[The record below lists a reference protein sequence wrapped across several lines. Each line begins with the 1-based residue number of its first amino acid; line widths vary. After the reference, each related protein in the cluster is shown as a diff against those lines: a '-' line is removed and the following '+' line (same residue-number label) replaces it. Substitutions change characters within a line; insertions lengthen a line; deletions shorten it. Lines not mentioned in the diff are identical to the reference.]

1 MGENQESIWANQIL
15 DKAQLV
21 MPETHEQNLADTLID
36 LCYNAAKRTNVPVGI
51 ALAASFDLLV
61 GAEYYRNVI
70 NRGWCYCPEHQS
82 LIFPYTNT
90 CPACVLSGKFH
101 FHRSNKPES
110 GKIGTATSRLLCVFL
125 DRLFV
130 KSSRNFKIFKG
141 SEPIDILIHDEQK
154 NIMLLAE
161 VKAAP
166 LITLPLLVRSEEK
179 ITDLVDG
186 EIVEIPH
193 SAVDNSS
200 LSSSNICLLLPV
212 FHDGSWQ
219 SKFVELQTKDDILTN
234 TIWAY
239 GQLENI
245 FRGNNDL
252 FDLYLDTWK
261 RAFEAYQ
268 VAYHEKDRSSNIFW
282 LTNACGQPKPRPVD
296 WPARSGTGYESVS
309 DGKTSVGMDRTD
321 DIKKGIYQVLKL
333 GAESKPINQQYQIK
347 TALISNIHAARHYDE
362 YLTSLQDVVWALD
375 ETGLAKKA
383 GELDS
388 ETPIYNLF
396 DGIIS
401 FTRNHPRDEWI
412 RENFQF

>member
-1 MGENQESIWANQIL
+1 MKEGLESLWANQML
-15 DKAQLV
+15 NKSQLV
-21 MPETHEQNLADTLID
+21 KLESHEQNLADTLLD
-36 LCYNAAKRTNVPVGI
+36 LCYNAVNRTNVPLGLT
-51 ALAASFDLLV
+51 LAAAFDLLV
-61 GAEYYRNVI
+61 SAEYYRNLT

-90 CPACVLSGKFH
+90 CPICVLSGNFYY
-101 FHRSNKPES
+101 HRSNKPES

-125 DRLFV
+125 DRLFA
-130 KSSRNFKIFKG
+130 KTSKNFKIFKG
-141 SEPIDILIHDEQK
+141 SEPIDILIHDEQE
-154 NIMLLAE
+154 NTLLLAE

-166 LITLPLLVRSEEK
+166 LITLPLIVRSVEK
-179 ITDLVDG
+179 LTDLIDD
-186 EIVEIPH
+186 EIVELPH

-200 LSSSNICLLLPV
+200 LSSSNLCLLLP
-212 FHDGSWQ
+212 FYQEGIWH
-219 SKFVELQTKDDILTN
+219 SKLIEFQTNDKLLTSTN
-234 TIWAY
+234 WAY
-239 GQLENI
+239 TQLENI
-245 FRGNNDL
+245 FKANNDL
-252 FDLYLDTWK
+252 FELYLDSWM

-268 VAYHEKDRSSNIFW
+268 DAYHNKNRTSNIFW
-282 LTNACGQPKPRPVD
+282 LTNACGQPKPRPSD

-333 GAESKPINQQYQIK
+333 GAESKPVSKQYQIK

-383 GELDS
+383 GELDN

-401 FTRNHPRDEWI
+401 FTRNHPRDTWI
-412 RENFQF
+412 EKNFQF

>member
-1 MGENQESIWANQIL
+1 MGGSKEAGWANQIL
-15 DKAQLV
+15 KKAQLV
-21 MPETHEQNLADTLID
+21 KLERHEQNLADTLID
-36 LCYNAAKRTNVPVGI
+36 LCYNAEKRTGVPIGI
-51 ALAASFDLLV
+51 ALAAAFDLLV
-61 GAEYYRNVI
+61 SAEYYRNLT

-90 CPACVLSGKFH
+90 CPACVLSAKFYY
-101 FHRSNKPES
+101 HRSNKPES

-130 KSSRNFKIFKG
+130 KSSKNFKIYKG
-141 SEPIDILIHDEQK
+141 SEPIDILIHDEK
-154 NIMLLAE
+154 ENVLLLAE

-179 ITDLVDG
+179 LTDLIEG
-186 EIVEIPH
+186 EIVELPH
-193 SAVDNSS
+193 TAVDNSS
-200 LSSSNICLLLPV
+200 LASANICLLIPI
-212 FHDGSWQ
+212 HKDGLWH
-219 SKFVELQTKDDILTN
+219 SKLVEFQTKEGNLTN
-234 TIWAY
+234 TNWAY
-239 GQLENI
+239 TQLENI
-245 FRGNNDL
+245 FKGNNDL
-252 FDLYLDTWK
+252 FDLYLDSWQ

-268 VAYHEKDRSSNIFW
+268 VAYHKKDRTSNVFW
-282 LTNACGQPKPRPVD
+282 LTNACGQPKPRPD
-296 WPARSGTGYESVS
+296 EWPARSGTGYESVS

-333 GAESKPINQQYQIK
+333 GAESKPNNKQYQIK

-383 GELDS
+383 GELDI

-401 FTRNHPRDEWI
+401 FTQNHPRDEWI
-412 RENFQF
+412 REHFRF